1 MTDYKFTLIEAHGY
15 WNAMSPPDLKVGDT
29 IEIIAEKT
37 GSDIV
42 RELLK
47 NGKPVLC
54 LVSNISQD
62 DADRK
67 FQSSSEIIAINE
79 FSGEHFKEDYAW
91 KYASPVDTSLFAS
104 YGSEVKE

>member
-15 WNAMSPPDLKVGDT
+15 WNAMSPPDLEVGDT

-47 NGKPVLC
+47 EGCVVC
-54 LVSNISQD
+54 GVSNDSQEE
-62 DADRK
+62 ADNNSKTTMAVRVIEKCRDELFYGIIGWK
-67 FQSSSEIIAINE
+67 F
-79 FSGEHFKEDYAW
+79 
-91 KYASPVDTSLFAS
+91 ASPSDTSRFAQ